1 MICIQTH
8 QSPPAETAGD
18 DLHPA
23 AFYMASRF
31 CSDFIIVTGILTEAV
46 V

>member
-18 DLHPA
+18 DFSLSKNMFFDEERLA
-23 AFYMASRF
+23 TY
-31 CSDFIIVTGILTEAV
+31 CICK
-46 V
+46 